1 MGRTKE
7 LAKNT
12 FILALGNF
20 LPHFA
25 SLVTLPIYTGVLS
38 KTELGRYDLI
48 VVTVYIITVIIT
60 LQIHQAVFRFLI
72 DVRGKQDEKLY
83 ITNTV
88 IFELVP
94 AIIVS
99 TIFGLTFH
107 TLPIVSRLLIA
118 MYSFVNIQYVVFGQ
132 IARGLGRN
140 LIYSIG
146 AIINTVLNLI
156 MVIVLMVGRGLGFNG
171 LFISLDLAFL
181 AGTVFTMI
189 ACRIPQKMDLQLL
202 NKLTLKELLSY
213 SWPMVPN
220 TLSIWTVNTF
230 AKWVIRFFL
239 GLEMNAV
246 FAVAGKIP
254 NIFNFAQSTFHLAW
268 LESASVT
275 VSDTDRDAYYSNI
288 FNAFFNFITG
298 VLLLL
303 IAATPVLFKLLI
315 RGSYTEAYN
324 HIPILFISVFFSSIA
339 TYFAS
344 IYLAHKMTKEVG
356 VSSTL
361 AALTSCALN
370 LLLIKP
376 LGLYAASLSM
386 VFSFL
391 VLALYRGIDLNKRKI
406 VVIQYDILKILLC
419 VALILFSSFLCYK
432 QSYWLN
438 VINGGLAVLATFAL
452 NRKILLLGKVFVQK
466 KMEPSRKKASK

>member
-12 FILALGNF
+12 FILALGAF
-20 LPHFA
+20 LPHLGA
-25 SLVTLPIYTGVLS
+25 LVTLPIYTGMLS

-48 VVTVYIITVIIT
+48 VVTVYIISVIIT

-72 DVRGKQDEKLY
+72 DVRGKEDEKSY
-83 ITNTV
+83 ITNT
-88 IFELVP
+88 IFFELFP
-94 AIIVS
+94 AIIASV
-99 TIFGLTFH
+99 IFGFTFY

-118 MYSFVNIQYVVFGQ
+118 VYSFINIQFVVFGQ

-156 MVIVLMVGRGLGFNG
+156 MVLVLMVGRGLGFNG
-171 LFISLDLAFL
+171 LFISLNLAFL
-181 AGTVFTMI
+181 TGTVFTMI
-189 ACRIPQKMDLQLL
+189 ACRIPQKIDLQLL
-202 NKLTLKELLSY
+202 NKSKLKELLSY

-254 NIFNFAQSTFHLAW
+254 NIFNFAYSTFNMAW
-268 LESASVT
+268 QESASIA
-275 VSDTDRDAYYSNI
+275 VSDNDKDAYYSKV
-288 FNAFFNFITG
+288 FNAFLYFITG
-298 VLLLL
+298 IVLLL
-303 IAATPVLFKLLI
+303 IAATPLLFKILI
-315 RGSYTEAYN
+315 KGSYDEAYEQ
-324 HIPILFISVFFSSIA
+324 IPILFISVYFSSIA
-339 TYFAS
+339 MFFGSMY
-344 IYLAHKMTKEVG
+344 IAHKMTKSVG
-356 VSSTL
+356 ISSAL
-361 AALTSCALN
+361 AALVTCVLN

-386 VFSFL
+386 VFSFMVLAVYRGADLHRKKIVQIKYDPIVTPLCFVL
-391 VLALYRGIDLNKRKI
+391 VLISA
-406 VVIQYDILKILLC
+406 V
-419 VALILFSSFLCYK
+419 LCYM
-432 QSYWLN
+432 QSFWPN
-438 VINGGLAVLATFAL
+438 IINMILALVSFTIL
-452 NRKILLLGKVFVQK
+452 NRDLLRSGKTYLVRIRGNGISEK
-466 KMEPSRKKASK
+466 LN